1 MLAFVNA
8 SLYQCHMINLRH
20 LYGAFLYSLAGLKRG
35 WREQAFR
42 HEVLV
47 LLVMPFILWLIRP
60 GLVWS
65 AALLAAWL
73 LVMALEL
80 LNSAIEETLDLI
92 TKESNIHV
100 KYGKDLA
107 SAAVFFAICANGLL
121 WAVMLYGRFMA

>member
-1 MLAFVNA
+1 
-8 SLYQCHMINLRH
+8 MINLRH
-20 LYGAFLYSLAGLKRG
+20 LYGAFLFSLAGLRRG
-35 WREQAFR
+35 WQEQAFR
-42 HEVLV
+42 HEALV
-47 LLVMPFILWLIRP
+47 LLIMPLALWIIRP

-73 LVMALEL
+73 LVMAIEL

-92 TKESNIHV
+92 TKDTNIHV

-121 WAVMLYGRFMA
+121 WVVMLWGRYLSE